1 MPILLLEGPRTW
13 AELELAGLLAEGE
26 EHVRL
31 HPDAVKQGEFTSEV
45 MSQGFFA
52 SAKTVSMLEWAEA
65 PKWFVEEWLA
75 AQPVADTVRAA
86 IRVPT
91 GEAKKFPKLKA
102 AHGDV
107 LKRAITER
115 SPAQLLKSLTEK
127 YGVTLADSVRS
138 VLASVVL
145 EQYDAVMEL
154 CEKAATTNPAVPI
167 DLAAMTASGLFTS
180 EASVFDL
187 MDALAAG
194 RWPDV
199 IKRYEIV
206 AAETD
211 GELPAVIG
219 GVSYVVRSW
228 IKKKR
233 FAPARLRDVHAMLVE
248 LDRRS
253 KSSPMPGELLL
264 FEFLTRAM
272 RILHAA

>member
-13 AELELAGLLAEGE
+13 AELELAGLLTEGE

-31 HPDAVKQGEFTSEV
+31 HPEAVKPGEFTSEV

-65 PKWFVEEWLA
+65 PKWFAEEWLA
-75 AQPVADTVRAA
+75 AQPVADSVRAA
-86 IRVPT
+86 IRVAT
-91 GEAKKFPKLKA
+91 GETKKLPKLKA
-102 AHGDV
+102 AHGEV
-107 LKRAITER
+107 VKRSITER
-115 SPAQLLKSLTEK
+115 SPAQLIRDLTSRF
-127 YGVTLADSVRS
+127 GVTLADPARA
-138 VLASVVL
+138 VLTSVVL
-145 EQYDAVMEL
+145 EQYDAVLEL
-154 CEKAATTNPAVPI
+154 CEKAATAHPGSQI
-167 DLAAMTASGLFTS
+167 DLAAMAASGLFAS

-233 FAPARLRDVHAMLVE
+233 FPPARLREVHAMLVE
-248 LDRRS
+248 LDRRA
-253 KSSPMPGELLL
+253 KSSPMGGDLLL
-264 FEFLTRAM
+264 YEFLTQSM
-272 RILHAA
+272 RILHAH